1 MIPDENNLGA
11 YIRHLRDHG
20 IADAVGDWREDD
32 GVREFGVRIG
42 GMFYPVSEL
51 RDSSNRAVVLR
62 RDFTAVLLNR
72 ALAGVRK
79 KRRSRAGAAI
89 LEGPVSG
96 RECLLRTS

>member
-1 MIPDENNLGA
+1 MIPDENSLGA

-32 GVREFGVRIG
+32 GVRTFGVRIG

-51 RDSSNRAVVLR
+51 RDASNRGAVLR

-72 ALAGVRK
+72 ASAGVRN
-79 KRRSRAGAAI
+79 KRRSRAGAGI
-89 LEGPVSG
+89 LEGPVG
-96 RECLLRTS
+96 RECPLRTS